1 VTGVPFPVGGASPT
15 PAVLDGATLLEAE
28 IVAVTVFP
36 DRARVTRRAR
46 VELPP
51 GEQRV
56 VFDDLPLVLIT
67 DSVRVAGVGPATVLG
82 VDVARQ
88 YQMPRHYLPGEGDEI
103 TATLERQLREA
114 RAELA
119 SLQDEEEVAT
129 ERLEFLTRLGR
140 RATAAFARA
149 LAAGQTDPA
158 AVGDLGG
165 TLAAQQA
172 EVRAHRRE
180 LAERRIRTE
189 EQIAAYERGL
199 EARRRQR
206 EPDRMAATVSVAIEG
221 EPGAAAAVDLELS
234 YLVDGAG
241 WHSTYDL
248 RLDGESLHLT
258 WFGMVTQHTGEDWP
272 ECDLRLSTARP
283 SGEVLVPELDP
294 WFLDRMRQ
302 PQPRARA
309 AKPMSLSAVGAVP
322 PPASMPVMSY
332 AAAEMDV
339 AESAPMLDLGASVE
353 QGVTAATYQ
362 PARPV
367 AVPADG
373 ASHRATIAVIEFEAT
388 LDYITAP
395 VRSAEAHLR
404 AKVVN
409 SSEHTLLPGQAAV
422 FHGGDFVG
430 STALEIWATGEEVEL
445 ALGVDDRV
453 RIERE
458 LVRRTATRA
467 VLSTT
472 RRREA
477 EHRIRVTNH
486 SPRAA
491 KVTVLDQ
498 LPVSR
503 DEGIVVKELRLDPAP
518 VERTDLGVLTWVLD
532 LAEGQTKEIHIGV
545 RVELARGV
553 ELLGWRE

>member
-1 VTGVPFPVGGASPT
+1 VTGIPFHGDPSSDR
-15 PAVLDGATLLEAE
+15 AVLDGATLLEAE

-46 VELPP
+46 VQLPV
-51 GEQRV
+51 GEHRV
-56 VFDDLPLVLIT
+56 VFDELPLALVT
-67 DSVRVAGVGPATVLG
+67 DSVRVAGTGPATVLG

-88 YQMPRHYLPGEGDEI
+88 YQLPRHYLPGEGDEV
-103 TATLERQLREA
+103 AASLERQLRDA

-119 SLQDEEEVAT
+119 ALRDEEEVAT
-129 ERLEFLTRLGR
+129 ERLDFLTRLGR
-140 RATAAFARA
+140 RATSAYARA
-149 LAAGQTDPA
+149 LAANQTDPA

-165 TLAAQQA
+165 TLAVQQSA
-172 EVRAHRRE
+172 VRAQRRE
-180 LAERRIRTE
+180 LAERRLRTE

-206 EPDRMAATVSVAIEG
+206 EPDRMAATVSVEITG
-221 EPGAAAAVDLELS
+221 EPDASAGVEFELS

-241 WHSTYDL
+241 WHSSYDL
-248 RLDGESLHLT
+248 RLAGEVLNVT
-258 WFGMVTQHTGEDWP
+258 WFGLVSQSTGEDWP

-283 SGEVLVPELDP
+283 STSVVVPELDP
-294 WFLDRMRQ
+294 WFLDRLRP
-302 PQPRARA
+302 PQPVRPRA
-309 AKPMSLSAVGAVP
+309 AKPMSLSAVGAP
-322 PPASMPVMSY
+322 PPPMQAY
-332 AAAEMDV
+332 AVAAELDLD
-339 AESAPMLDLGASVE
+339 AAPMLDLGAAVE
-353 QGVTAATYQ
+353 HGVTAATYQ

-373 ASHRATIAVIEFEAT
+373 AAHRATIAVVELTAG
-388 LDYITAP
+388 LDYVTAP
-395 VRSAEAHLR
+395 VRAAEAHLR
-404 AKVVN
+404 AKVTN
-409 SSEHTLLPGQAAV
+409 SSEHTLLPGEAAV

-430 STALEIWATGEEVEL
+430 STALEIWAPGEEVEL

-453 RIERE
+453 RVERE
-458 LVRRTATRA
+458 LVRRTASRA

-491 KVTVLDQ
+491 KVTVIDQ

-518 VERTDLGVLTWVLD
+518 TERTDLGVLTWVLD
-532 LAEGQTKEIHIGV
+532 LGQGQTKEIHIGV

-553 ELLGWRE
+553 EVAGWRE

>member
-1 VTGVPFPVGGASPT
+1 VTGIPASAA
-15 PAVLDGATLLEAE
+15 PAPAFGATALNAD

-36 DRARVTRRAR
+36 ERARVTRRAR
-46 VELPP
+46 VDLPA
-51 GEQRV
+51 GEHRV
-56 VFDDLPLVLIT
+56 TFGDLPLMLVT
-67 DSVRVAGVGPATVLG
+67 DSVRVAGTGSATVLG

-88 YQMPRHYLPGEGDEI
+88 YSMPRHYQPGEGDDA
-103 TATLERQLREA
+103 ATLLEEQLRTA

-119 SLQDEEEVAT
+119 AVLDDDAVAA

-140 RATAAFARA
+140 RATTAYARA

-158 AVGDLGG
+158 TVGDLGG

-172 EVRAHRRE
+172 EVRAQRRG
-180 LAERRIRTE
+180 LAERRLRIE

-206 EPDRMAATVSVAIEG
+206 EPDRLAATVSVQVSS
-221 EPGAAAAVDLELS
+221 EPDATTAVELELS
-234 YLVDGAG
+234 YLVDGAA
-241 WHSTYDL
+241 WHSSYDL
-248 RLDGESLHLT
+248 RLDGETLNLT
-258 WFGMVTQHTGEDWP
+258 WFGLVSQHTGEDWP

-283 SGEVLVPELDP
+283 SGAVVVPELDP
-294 WFLDRMRQ
+294 WFLDRLR
-302 PQPRARA
+302 PAQPRARM
-309 AKPMSLSAVGAVP
+309 AKPMSLSAVGPVP
-322 PPASMPVMSY
+322 PPMQAQAMGY
-332 AAAEMDV
+332 AAAMEEVD
-339 AESAPMLDLGASVE
+339 SAPLMDLAASVE
-353 QGVTAATYQ
+353 HGVTAATYQ

-373 ASHRATIAVIEFEAT
+373 AAHRATIAVLELAAE
-388 LDYITAP
+388 LDYVTAP
-395 VRSAEAHLR
+395 VLAAEAHLR
-404 AKVVN
+404 SKVTN
-409 SSEHTLLPGQAAV
+409 TSEHTLLPGSAAV

-430 STALEIWATGEEVEL
+430 STALEIWAPGEEVEL

-453 RIERE
+453 RVERE
-458 LVRRTATRA
+458 LVRRTASRA

-491 KVTVLDQ
+491 KVTVFDQ

-503 DEGIVVKELRLDPAP
+503 DEGIVVKELRLDPVPA
-518 VERTDLGVLTWVLD
+518 ERTDLGVLTWVLD
-532 LAEGQTKEIHIGV
+532 LAQGQTKEIHIGV
-545 RVELARGV
+545 RIELARGV
-553 ELLGWRE
+553 EVLGWRE